1 MLRFLY
7 VFNEVIL
14 SFVKSI
20 NDYINLFYFDWI
32 FKNIV
37 NENEFIKEDMEVI
50 KKIFVFR
57 YSL

>member
-20 NDYINLFYFDWI
+20 NDYINLFYFDWN
-32 FKNIV
+32 FKSIV

>member
-20 NDYINLFYFDWI
+20 NDYIKLFYFDWN

>member
-7 VFNEVIL
+7 VFNEVIQ

-20 NDYINLFYFDWI
+20 NDYINLFYFDWN